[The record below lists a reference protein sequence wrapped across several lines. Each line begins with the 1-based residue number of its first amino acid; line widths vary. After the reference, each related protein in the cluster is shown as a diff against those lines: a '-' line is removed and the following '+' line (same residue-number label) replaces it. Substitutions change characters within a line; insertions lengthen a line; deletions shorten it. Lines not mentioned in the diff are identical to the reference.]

1 MRTFTITDP
10 GQYKAVVRA
19 LLPSVIDETQD
30 GGKVELS
37 IKRRRDTKTRLQEE
51 KYHAMIGDIARQVS
65 IYDGR
70 MLPAGSWKRL
80 LVNAFKH
87 DTKDDADLLE
97 DWHKFG
103 DNLELIP
110 ALNNPGFV
118 AVGEQT
124 RRFSLKLGSAFI
136 EWLYAFGAEKDVRWS
151 TPKAWGDR
159 PQH

>member
-1 MRTFTITDP
+1 MRTFTITH
-10 GQYKAVVRA
+10 GSQFEALARS
-19 LLPSVIDETQD
+19 LLPSVIEETRD
-30 GGKVELS
+30 GGKVEMS

-51 KYHAMIGDIARQVS
+51 KYHAMIGDIARQVP

-87 DTKDDADLLE
+87 DTKNDENLAD

-124 RRFSLKLGSAFI
+124 RHFTLKLGSAFI

-151 TPKAWGDR
+151 TPKAWGQR
-159 PQH
+159 PEH